1 MLMHKTSIRVLCV
14 YIYIYIYTTIKFDV
28 VGAPAASKY
37 IQISWTDLQRVEKL
51 HQLKSKPVFS
61 KLPKKKGA

>member
-37 IQISWTDLQRVEKL
+37 IQIS
-51 HQLKSKPVFS
+51 
-61 KLPKKKGA
+61 